1 MKRVDHLYQSHDI
14 YRARLP
20 NLICAPT
27 VSSSF
32 TSFEKPLTL
41 RHSQL
46 QSPFNGRF
54 VADGVREEGG
64 LQHQGG
70 PWTCQIWFDLSGVN
84 ICTLLQ
90 KYWNEKMNF

>member
-1 MKRVDHLYQSHDI
+1 MKSTLCAAL
-14 YRARLP
+14 ARLGK
-20 NLICAPT
+20 IFHAD
-27 VSSSF
+27 VASSF

-41 RHSQL
+41 RHYQL
-46 QSPFNGRF
+46 QSHFNGRF

-84 ICTLLQ
+84 ICTLKLVHFCRNTGM
-90 KYWNEKMNF
+90 KR